1 MMRKGI
7 EISGSGCEVKAP
19 PNGLKRYLE
28 WLGRGIPTGRAAYV
42 LNEWNLPEPVS
53 GGEWALDSKFNAAQ
67 EILRDPS
74 LKHVFRAT
82 INKGVKVV
90 KWPDE

>member
-1 MMRKGI
+1 
-7 EISGSGCEVKAP
+7 VKAP
-19 PNGLKRYLE
+19 PHGLKRYLE
-28 WLGRGIPTGRAAYV
+28 WLGRGSPTGRVAYV

-74 LKHVFRAT
+74 LKEVFRAA

-90 KWPDE
+90 RWLNE